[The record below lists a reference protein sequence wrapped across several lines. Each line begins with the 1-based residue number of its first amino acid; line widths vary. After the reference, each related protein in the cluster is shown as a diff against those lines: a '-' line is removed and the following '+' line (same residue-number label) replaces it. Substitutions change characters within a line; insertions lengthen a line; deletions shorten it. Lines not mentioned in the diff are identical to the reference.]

1 MNKRNFI
8 FFTLPSVFNVFIGIA
23 LLPFFTEILGP
34 EDYGLVA
41 IFTVILG
48 LILSLSDNGAGWV
61 MASNFHRKKMNL
73 KEINF
78 QLIFSSYILKL
89 LFIGLFY
96 FFGQK
101 IVSLVGEN
109 YQDVG
114 LIYNIILLSFIFTLF
129 DSVALSYMVF
139 NEEAKIHM
147 FSQISSSVISN
158 LTVYV
163 SLFSFNLGVISL
175 VNGLIVSRIYLFIYF
190 LVYMLNKIKISF
202 GKSISYEIVT
212 LGFPAVLKTTSSYI
226 LQNVDKI
233 LIQQLSSIS
242 SLGLY
247 DFSLKFRGLQD
258 VVSKSFNRVYGAYF
272 FKSYENFDAKEHIK
286 ICNIWVGLNFLLSVL
301 VFFFIGN
308 VFDVLTNGKF
318 NEASLFVQLFFVSS
332 IVNSYS
338 LFYGLVL
345 IAERQTMFVT
355 KTSIGIGILSS
366 VCMYFSIKFFGT
378 VGALYVLN
386 IASLLLL
393 LIYIIRVKRIVG
405 VIFNNFLFIGYLF
418 ISVSLLIF
426 RNSVF
431 NNVLAMEEFLIL
443 ATIYSLIV
451 ILIIITFYKNV
462 SFFLKKQVEL

>member
-1 MNKRNFI
+1 M
-8 FFTLPSVFNVFIGIA
+8 PSVFNVFVGIA
-23 LLPFFTEILGP
+23 LLPLYTQILGP

-41 IFTVILG
+41 IFTAILG

-61 MASNFHRKKMNL
+61 LASNFHRKKMDL

-78 QLIFSSYILKL
+78 QLLFSSYILKV

-96 FFGQK
+96 FFGQN

-114 LIYNIILLSFIFTLF
+114 LIYNIFLISFIFTLF
-129 DSVALSYMVF
+129 DSVALSYMIF

-147 FSQISSSVISN
+147 FSQISSSVLFN

-175 VNGLIVSRIYLFIYF
+175 VNGLLVSRIYLFIFYLF
-190 LVYMLNKIKISF
+190 YMLNKVKISF
-202 GKSISYEIVT
+202 GKNVFNEIRIV
-212 LGFPAVLKTTSSYI
+212 GFPAVFKTTSSYI

-233 LIQQLSSIS
+233 LIQQLSNIS
-242 SLGLY
+242 TLGLY

-258 VVSKSFNRVYGAYF
+258 VVSKSFSRVYGAYF
-272 FKSYENFDAKEHIK
+272 FKRYENLDVKEHIK

-308 VFDVLTNGKF
+308 IFDVLTNGKF

-355 KTSIGIGILSS
+355 KASIWIGILSS
-366 VCMYFSIKFFGT
+366 VCMYFSIKFLGP

-386 IASLLLL
+386 IASLSLL
-393 LIYIIRVKRIVG
+393 LIYIIRVKKIVG

-431 NNVLAMEEFLIL
+431 SNVLVIEELLIL
-443 ATIYSLIV
+443 IAFYVLIAAP
-451 ILIIITFYKNV
+451 IIINFYKNV
-462 SFFLKKQVEL
+462 TFFVDKSL